1 MILSPRP
8 WPGVCSLKT
17 TDVPSN
23 LMAENRTSGEHRDLR
38 VTYIGVDSGTSR
50 QRAQA
55 LERLGLHVTCIDP
68 WAWIGWNK
76 CARYFHLITGYAVAG
91 PLVARR
97 LYAEVAAARPDVI
110 WVNQGE
116 PLGRKTLT
124 LLRSLDVPIINYAN
138 DNPFSSE
145 CHRRFTQYRRALD
158 LYDLVV
164 VVFDTCV
171 PLARAAGAR
180 RVIRRHISADEVAHL
195 AYGENSRPKVYDVS
209 FIGTWHPDG
218 RGDRIV
224 EIIKQGVPLALWGDR
239 WNRDRN
245 WATIRQAWRGPG
257 IYGEKEYAS
266 VLAESRICLGF
277 VNHLAGNQHT
287 DRSTEIPAIGSL
299 LCAERTA
306 EHEAMY
312 DDGKEAV
319 FWSTP
324 EECAGLCAD
333 LLRDEPRRAAIAAA
347 GRRRAIRNG
356 YFNEQVLAG
365 VLAELGFDVGSGGR
379 LSAHHQEP
387 A

>member
-1 MILSPRP
+1 VAYV
-8 WPGVCSLKT
+8 G
-17 TDVPSN
+17 
-23 LMAENRTSGEHRDLR
+23 AE
-38 VTYIGVDSGTSR
+38 SGTSR
-50 QRAQA
+50 QRAKA
-55 LERLGLHVTCIDP
+55 LERLGCSVSVIDP
-68 WAWIGWNK
+68 WPWLGRNSL
-76 CARYFHLITGYAVAG
+76 ARHFHLKTGYCFVG
-91 PLVARR
+91 PIIDRR
-97 LYAEVAAARPDVI
+97 LFDEVTGSRPDAI

-116 PLGRKTLT
+116 LLGRRAVDA
-124 LLRSLDVPIINYAN
+124 LRSIGVPIVNYAN
-138 DNPFSSE
+138 DNPFGPE
-145 CHRRFTQYRRALD
+145 FYRRFTQYRRSLD

-164 VVFDTCV
+164 VVFDACV

-224 EIIKQGVPLALWGDR
+224 ELIKQGVPLALWGDR